1 MEKDMKLRKFIA
13 TTIREYLNE
22 NIDNSNEVVSFINN
36 QMLKDKKEYRGHIQ
50 TKYNKGSEWSD
61 FSWLVDEILMFLN
74 KKYSTSYTLMEF
86 GKKYDYDTLENIIK
100 NNFKQ
105 EYEYV
110 LQNFTLS
117 ESVNKN
123 NSNLFYHGTSD
134 FGFDD
139 FNKNEVNYFTNN
151 YEYAKKYINPA
162 YSALRSGKKDG
173 IKGIYTVKLKC
184 KNIFD
189 TKNNIQHKKIFLD
202 YTNNYGNMT
211 PLTDSG
217 YPDWSDVE
225 NLAEY
230 FDEKK
235 YKFDCIILQDAF
247 GEISYATIGK
257 NKVIVVDKEL
267 I

>member
-1 MEKDMKLRKFIA
+1 MELRKFIN

-22 NIDNSNEVVSFINN
+22 NIDNNNKVVSFINN
-36 QMLKDKKEYRGHIQ
+36 QMLKDKKEYRGHIP

-74 KKYSTSYTLMEF
+74 KKYSTSYILMKF
-86 GKKYDYDTLENIIK
+86 GNKYDYDVLESIIK
-100 NNFKQ
+100 NNFKR

-110 LQNFTLS
+110 LNNFTLS

-123 NSNLFYHGTSD
+123 NNDLFYHGTSD
-134 FGFDD
+134 FGFED
-139 FNKNEVNYFTNN
+139 FNKHEVNYFTKN

-230 FDEKK
+230 FDEKG

-257 NKVIVVDKEL
+257 NKVIIVNKEL

>member
-1 MEKDMKLRKFIA
+1 MKKLIKKA
-13 TTIREYLNE
+13 IRGYLNE
-22 NIDNSNEVVSFINN
+22 QLEYENEVVQFINN
-36 QMLKDKKEYRGHIQ
+36 QMLKDKKEYRGDIP

-74 KKYSTSYTLMEF
+74 KEYSTSYILMKF
-86 GKKYDYDTLENIIK
+86 GNKYDYNNLKNIIK
-100 NNFKQ
+100 NNFKE
-105 EYEYV
+105 EYDYV
-110 LQNFTLS
+110 VENFSLN
-117 ESVNKN
+117 EKDDI
-123 NSNLFYHGTSD
+123 LFYHGTSD
-134 FGFDD
+134 FGFED
-139 FNKNEVNYFTNN
+139 FNKHDINYFAKN
-151 YEYAKKYINPA
+151 YDYAKNYTNPS

-184 KNIFD
+184 NDIFD
-189 TKNNIQHKKIFLD
+189 TKKNKQHKKIFLD

-217 YPDWSDVE
+217 YPDWTDVE

-230 FDEKK
+230 FDEKG

-247 GEISYATIGK
+247 NEIAYATIGK
-257 NKVIVVDKEL
+257 NKVDIIDKEL